1 MEFLEGGE
9 VWSHLQDERTKAS
22 VGCYESLAKFWIA
35 EAINALEYM
44 HKYFPVSSGITSLLG
59 KVSFTEM
66 SSQKI

>member
-9 VWSHLQDERTKAS
+9 VWSFLQDERTKAS

-44 HKYFPVSSGITSLLG
+44 HKYHHPSLSSLMVIGG
-59 KVSFTEM
+59 E
-66 SSQKI
+66 